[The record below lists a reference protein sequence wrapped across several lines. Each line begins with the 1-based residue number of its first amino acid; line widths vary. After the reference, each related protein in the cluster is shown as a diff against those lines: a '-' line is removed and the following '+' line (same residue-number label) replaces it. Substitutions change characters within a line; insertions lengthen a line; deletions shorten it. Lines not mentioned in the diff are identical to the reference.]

1 MKKNFQLI
9 FVILL
14 IACNNSNT
22 ANRQDE
28 TLNQK
33 SISEDIEWSNMW
45 MVSVN
50 KKDLPKVLIIGD
62 SHVERYYPVVAGKLL
77 DKAYCSKFTTSRSL
91 GDPALIEQ
99 LKAVFFSFKFD
110 VISFNNGL
118 HGVEYSD
125 AQYSLDIPEVY
136 KLFTGSNPGVK
147 LVWVNTTARRL
158 RDSIAA
164 FDGHNQGVIN
174 RNRAIENFT
183 KAHNIPVVDL
193 FSLSIIHPDYYES
206 DGIHF
211 NKQGVEDEARYVSDE
226 ILRSL
231 KIKKLFRGSK
241 IFNSNR
247 IRELDTVQPISLV
260 GVHFRNFFS
269 SPIIFQ

>member
-1 MKKNFQLI
+1 MKKNLHLI
-9 FVILL
+9 FIILL

-22 ANRQDE
+22 ANRQNE

-62 SHVERYYPVVAGKLL
+62 SHVERYYPAVAARLK
-77 DKAYCSKFTTSRSL
+77 DKAYCSKFTTSRSM

-99 LKAVFFSFKFD
+99 LKPVFFSFKFD

-118 HGVEYSD
+118 HGIEYTD
-125 AQYSLDIPEVY
+125 DQYSRDIPEVY
-136 KLFTGSNPGVK
+136 KLFTESNPGVK
-147 LVWVNTTARRL
+147 LIWVNTTGRRVS
-158 RDSIAA
+158 DNIAA
-164 FDGHNQGVIN
+164 FDEYNQGVIN
-174 RNRAIENFT
+174 RNKAVENFT

-193 FSLSIIHPDYYES
+193 FLLSIIHPDYYES

-226 ILRSL
+226 IIR
-231 KIKKLFRGSK
+231 I
-241 IFNSNR
+241 IDNSDF
-247 IRELDTVQPISLV
+247 IRK
-260 GVHFRNFFS
+260 
-269 SPIIFQ
+269 